1 MAERREGDLYRSASV
16 VDSVGKRV
24 GFLEMPK
31 LIVPDQGSFPGK
43 NNREKAAGDW
53 KYKGMYPEKA
63 SQVQRNYPSQ
73 LVAKRDGIWR
83 RSVLAEM

>member
-43 NNREKAAGDW
+43 KIERRRRGIGNTRACI
-53 KYKGMYPEKA
+53 
-63 SQVQRNYPSQ
+63 
-73 LVAKRDGIWR
+73 LKRQARYSEIIQANSWQNVTEYGGG
-83 RSVLAEM
+83 LC

>member
-1 MAERREGDLYRSASV
+1 MTMAERREGVLYRSASV

-43 NNREKAAGDW
+43 KNREKAG
-53 KYKGMYPEKA
+53 GGLEIQGHV
-63 SQVQRNYPSQ
+63 S
-73 LVAKRDGIWR
+73 
-83 RSVLAEM
+83 